1 MKRLLLTLFC
11 ALALST
17 IGAWGDSYT
26 ITFKTGSNTNQISS
40 STKVSTIVDA
50 NSTKYVSSFTDFDKA
65 IYGTTKALQLGNS
78 RTVGKITINVAASYQ
93 INATKITIKAQKY
106 NKDASLNI
114 SVNSGKESST
124 GTLTATEQEYTFDL
138 NGTPIKTIALA
149 GITERVCISSITI
162 LSGPTEV
169 KDLTFSP
176 LSVDYGDIAKLSVNP
191 TDFAAGV
198 TELTLTPE
206 TDGIVTFDGLTY
218 MAKKAGTTKVNVFWK
233 NGEKYLAGDTSFEF
247 TVNTLKPKLS
257 WSADNV
263 VCEQGENVT
272 LPNLSNTI
280 ASLKPVV
287 TSTNTAVAVVA
298 DDGTVSLAG
307 GIGEAEITATI
318 AAVEGENEAATASY
332 TISVTEKGVLAA
344 PVFDPNGGTF
354 ALDDIIFEIT
364 AKAGQI
370 YYGEGT
376 TKADATELYDGGFVI
391 ETVGDHTYVAYAVDG
406 ERESEI
412 ATATFTI
419 TKNVPEFGYAVET
432 ATVALGSDDVL
443 PMLNNP
449 KNLAYTLTSSNPEV
463 VALSPVGD
471 GTLWVLAEGTTTITA
486 KFAGDDSTEA
496 ATASYTLTVGPAK
509 PAVETKTATFDFTK
523 EGAYGMKAHS
533 SEIEPNTYNET
544 TQTPSFQF
552 TNGGDI
558 TITTNKGTGSG
569 TRQWNTPD
577 KETKEA
583 RYEWRVMNGS
593 SFTISVPDG
602 CLIQSVEFTIGYGGG
617 DAFNPRLTDNKWAS
631 LEGGVKEISFNCKTY
646 GNVKRI
652 DLSQLTVT
660 YTKPGAPSAKS
671 AGLSFSDAEREV
683 LVGEITP
690 VEGVSVDA
698 DAAALVGYKILD
710 ASGNEVES
718 ADVEPSTDAA
728 GMVDILAGEPGEYTL
743 IAYVAPCR
751 GFIPAIAKTIVSA
764 RETICPTALY
774 MHGHFCDRYY
784 KLDKPVVMQKNGKIF
799 TATGILIG
807 GNKNVTDG
815 DLGYVF
821 TTHLP
826 QSTVSRAAHD
836 SNWSQFTEGYVY
848 HEGGVAK
855 AADINSQ
862 DDLTPYTVDKEGL
875 YDITADFSDPA
886 APDFN
891 AEYIDTT
898 TGIEGVSVSENG
910 VVEYFDLTGRR
921 VENPSTGVYIRRTG
935 SEIQK
940 IMLR

>member
-78 RTVGKITINVAASYQ
+78 KTVGKITINVAASYQ

-106 NKDASLNI
+106 DKDASLNI

-218 MAKKAGTTKVNVFWK
+218 MAEKAGTTKVNVFWK

-354 ALDDIIFEIT
+354 ALDDATFEIT

-523 EGAYGMKAHS
+523 AGAYGMVAQSGS
-533 SEIEPNTYNET
+533 STIYNET
-544 TQTPSFQF
+544 EAKPSFSF
-552 TNGGDI
+552 NDGGDLS
-558 TITTNKGTGSG
+558 ITTNKVGGKASRLWTNSD
-569 TRQWNTPD
+569 NT
-577 KETKEA
+577 KF
-583 RYEWRVMNGS
+583 EWRVMNGAT
-593 SFTISVPDG
+593 FTITAPENGAINSV
-602 CLIQSVEFTIGYGGG
+602 VF
-617 DAFNPRLTDNKWAS
+617 
-631 LEGGVKEISFNCKTY
+631 VK
-646 GNVKRI
+646 GNVTSSARFNIKHKDGNTETSLTNMTWSATEPVNGITFISSGDRSDI
-652 DLSQLTVT
+652 ASITVT

-671 AGLSFSDAEREV
+671 AGLSFSDVEREV

-728 GMVDILAGEPGEYTL
+728 GMVDILADELGEYTL
-743 IAYVAPCR
+743 MAYVAPGQ
-751 GFIPAIAKTIVSA
+751 GFIPAIAKTIVSV
-764 RETICPTALY
+764 RETICPVALY
-774 MHGHFCDRYY
+774 MHGHFGNRYY
-784 KLDKPVVMQKNGKIF
+784 KLDEPVVMQKNGKIF
-799 TATGILIG
+799 TASGILIG
-807 GNKNVTDG
+807 GNKDVTDG

-836 SNWSQFTEGYVY
+836 SDWSQLTEGNVY
-848 HEGGVAK
+848 HAGGVAK
-855 AADINSQ
+855 AVDINSQ

-921 VENPSTGVYIRRTG
+921 VENPSAGVYIRRTG